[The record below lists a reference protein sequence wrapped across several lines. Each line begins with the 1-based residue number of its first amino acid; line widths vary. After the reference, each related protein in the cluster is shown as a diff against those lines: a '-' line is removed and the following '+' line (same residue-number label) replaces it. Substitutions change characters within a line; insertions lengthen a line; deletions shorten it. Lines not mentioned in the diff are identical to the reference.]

1 MTVRRRSLT
10 VLTAAVAAAALF
22 GLAGC
27 ASASPGPSSSAGSGS
42 GGGASSGSSDI
53 AKFCG
58 TKPAKVTFLKSS
70 GGNTWVLQA
79 AAEFKDEASKCK
91 NITSANFA
99 QQIGDQ
105 QKAIADITSA
115 VAQGTNVIVI
125 QADYGAPELPALRAA
140 TQAGVKVIPIIGTA
154 GGKAGVDFTA
164 AVLFD
169 TDAIGKT
176 WADFIHK
183 QLPDGGNVAYIGGTP
198 GNETSTYFYD
208 SFKKAAA
215 SYPDLKIVGNQIQY
229 ANWDPVDN
237 RKVMAGLLSQYGK
250 IDAVVSDFN
259 APNIG
264 VLQAY
269 DSAGVA
275 RPVVAS
281 ITPSNQLA
289 CDWNAKPYPWLTLG
303 KTSSLPR
310 LALRVGLAEYEGVK
324 NTENTNVL
332 PEPLEYTPDGTKP
345 TCNTAYP
352 QDADLSADL
361 TPKQLKALFQ
371 K

>member
-1 MTVRRRSLT
+1 MSVRRRSI
-10 VLTAAVAAAALF
+10 TAMTATVAAAVLIT
-22 GLAGC
+22 LAGC
-27 ASASPGPSSSAGSGS
+27 ASPSPSSSSSS
-42 GGGASSGSSDI
+42 GGTGASSGSSDI
-53 AKFCG
+53 SKYCG
-58 TKPAKVTFLKSS
+58 TKPAKVAFLKSS

-79 AAEFKDEASKCK
+79 AAEFKDEAAKCK
-91 NITSANFA
+91 NITSATFA
-99 QQIGDQ
+99 QEIGDQ

-140 TQAGVKVIPIIGTA
+140 VQAGVKVVPIIGTA
-154 GGKAGVDFTA
+154 GGKAGTDFTA

-169 TDAIGKT
+169 TDAIGKA
-176 WADFIHK
+176 WAEFIHK

-208 SFKKAAA
+208 AFTKAAGA
-215 SYPDLKIVGNQIQY
+215 YPNLKIVGNQIQY
-229 ANWDPVDN
+229 ANWDPVEN

-269 DSAGVA
+269 DDAGVA
-275 RPVVAS
+275 RPVITS

-289 CDWNAKPYPWLTLG
+289 CDWNDKPYPWLTLG

-310 LALRVGLAEYEGVK
+310 LALRIGLGAFEGVT
-324 NTENTNVL
+324 NTEKTNVL
-332 PEPLEYTPDGTKP
+332 PEPLEYTPGGNKP
-345 TCNTAYP
+345 DCNTAYP
-352 QDADLSADL
+352 QDADLTADL
-361 TPKQLKALFQ
+361 TSKQLKALFQ